1 MAKDEILKAK
11 TWVLKVHIHCEG
23 CKKKVKKVLQS
34 VEGVYTTVV
43 DSAQQKVTV
52 TGNVDSEI
60 LIKKLLKS
68 GKHAELWMPEAPG
81 HGQEKDKPKK
91 RVNFEEKADQ
101 GSEIRATEEKGKEAQ
116 VDPGNKGETSGT
128 GVVESPSNGCGNEG
142 KSADGDKKA
151 SGGDAKQKG
160 GGGGG
165 DVEQKG
171 GGDGGSGGDAKEK
184 AGGGGGVGGGDAKQK
199 ECSSG
204 GGEGEAKQKENSS
217 GGGEGSKKS
226 SGGGGGEK
234 EVEKESGGAT
244 SPPSKAEGK
253 VSGSD
258 DVGGSDRV
266 LNTSS
271 TVSEM
276 RMQTHMQP
284 HTTQYYAGNIHNY
297 DESPIEYTHS
307 YDRATPGY
315 GDYGYDSV
323 TQGYGDSY
331 GYDRARPGYGGS
343 YVYDRATSRY
353 GDSYGYDRAPPQPG
367 SYSYDGAAPY
377 HGGYRYDEAAP
388 YHGGYAYDG
397 AAPYRGAPLN
407 PNHAP
412 DPYPYPY
419 EEPATSAGSIAA
431 DVFSDENPHSCSIM

>member
-116 VDPGNKGETSGT
+116 VDPGNKGEISGT

-151 SGGDAKQKG
+151 SGGDAKQK
-160 GGGGG
+160 
-165 DVEQKG
+165 
-171 GGDGGSGGDAKEK
+171 
-184 AGGGGGVGGGDAKQK
+184 

-204 GGEGEAKQKENSS
+204 GGEGDAKQKESSS
-217 GGGEGSKKS
+217 GGGEAGKKS

-284 HTTQYYAGNIHNY
+284 HTTQYYAGNSHNY

-315 GDYGYDSV
+315 GDYGYDSA
-323 TQGYGDSY
+323 TPGYGGSY
-331 GYDRARPGYGGS
+331 DYDRAPPGYGGS

-367 SYSYDGAAPY
+367 GYSYDGAAPY

-412 DPYPYPY
+412 YPYPYPY

>member
-52 TGNVDSEI
+52 TGNVDSDI

-68 GKHAELWMPEAPG
+68 GKHAELWMPEALG
-81 HGQEKDKPKK
+81 HGQEKDKPKKK

-165 DVEQKG
+165 DAEQKG
-171 GGDGGSGGDAKEK
+171 VGGSGSGGDAKQK
-184 AGGGGGVGGGDAKQK
+184 GGGGGGVGGGDAKQK

-204 GGEGEAKQKENSS
+204 DGKGDAKQKESSS
-217 GGGEGSKKS
+217 GGGEGGKKS

-244 SPPSKAEGK
+244 SPPSKAEEK

-258 DVGGSDRV
+258 DVGGNERV
-266 LNTSS
+266 MNTSS

-284 HTTQYYAGNIHNY
+284 HTTQYYAGNSHNY

-315 GDYGYDSV
+315 GDYGYDSA
-323 TQGYGDSY
+323 TPGYGGSY
-331 GYDRARPGYGGS
+331 GYERAPPGYGGS
-343 YVYDRATSRY
+343 YVYDRATSGY

-367 SYSYDGAAPY
+367 GYSYDGAAPY
-377 HGGYRYDEAAP
+377 HGGYRYDGTAP

-412 DPYPYPY
+412 YPYPYPY

-431 DVFSDENPHSCSIM
+431 DVFSDENPHS